1 MLHFYDEIR
10 IEAPV
15 EHVWACF
22 SDTSR
27 WEDWM
32 HVKTDEFSGP
42 VDEVGT
48 TFVQRVRVLG
58 FEQRFTVTV
67 VEFEPFRLYHDH
79 MEPGPM
85 DNWFRCESDGDAT
98 RFALESEYELPARLP
113 GFVKRAVASGWIE
126 RNHRR
131 LLADFKALAEAEAP
145 AQAAS

>member
-1 MLHFYDEIR
+1 MEHYRHEIR

-32 HVKTDEFSGP
+32 HVRFAEFSGP

-48 TFVQRVRVLG
+48 TFVQTARVMG
-58 FEQRFTVTV
+58 FEQQWTVTI
-67 VEFEPFRLYHDH
+67 VEFEPLRLYHDH

-85 DNWFRCESDGDAT
+85 DNYFRCEPDGDAT
-98 RFALESEYELPARLP
+98 RFVLESDYELPAKLP
-113 GFVKRAVASGWIE
+113 GFVKRVVNAGWIE

-131 LLADFKALAEAEAP
+131 ILADFKALAEANIP
-145 AQAAS
+145 AQA